1 MNETRKKNG
10 EGSVFQVAENKWI
23 AKISLGTR
31 PDGKPNI
38 KQFSG
43 QTEAIVKKKLKD
55 FKKSNDFAEKRMP
68 SGETVR
74 TYFSMWLREYQ
85 YNKLKPSSYDRL
97 ESTVINHIFPHI
109 GGVKIDK
116 VTRDQIQ
123 ALNNQLYKKEQLS
136 YPFVKGAFCYP
147 SVGRYAGYRFA
158 RAISL

>member
-1 MNETRKKNG
+1 MKETRKKNG
-10 EGSVFQVAENKWI
+10 EGSVFQVAEDKWI

-55 FKKSNDFAEKRMP
+55 FKKSNDFAEKRVP

-74 TYFSMWLREYQ
+74 SYFSMWLREYQ
-85 YNKLKPSSYDRL
+85 YNKLKPSGYDRL

-123 ALNNQLYKKEQLS
+123 ALFSCYDKTSCCRYILQQEVL
-136 YPFVKGAFCYP
+136 FVTVYFLGC
-147 SVGRYAGYRFA
+147 
-158 RAISL
+158 SLLFSWDLI

>member
-1 MNETRKKNG
+1 MKETIKKNG

-123 ALNNQLYKKEQLS
+123 ALFSCYDKTSCCRYILQQEVL
-136 YPFVKGAFCYP
+136 FVTVYFLGC
-147 SVGRYAGYRFA
+147 
-158 RAISL
+158 SLLFSWDLI

>member
-55 FKKSNDFAEKRMP
+55 FKKSPDFIDKHLP
-68 SGETVR
+68 SHDTVEA
-74 TYFSMWLREYQ
+74 YFSTWLREY
-85 YNKLKPSSYDRL
+85 L
-97 ESTVINHIFPHI
+97 
-109 GGVKIDK
+109 
-116 VTRDQIQ
+116 
-123 ALNNQLYKKEQLS
+123 LS
-136 YPFVKGAFCYP
+136 
-147 SVGRYAGYRFA
+147 
-158 RAISL
+158 